1 MFPFEINIL
10 VKSESTNFSCLV
22 YCKFYIYNY
31 LYFHSFFQL
40 ASKDLRSSES
50 TSEDAVREETE
61 VETVDND
68 LNDAQET
75 KTSNKKTGDDLRNHN
90 ASVLNGITKSVGN
103 PTNSTN
109 IQSDNGISW
118 FCRPSNHLINADLAG
133 EEVTLF
139 VRSNK
144 QVINFS
150 FRKDARNRRPIA
162 TEGPEPLDE
171 RPTLD
176 SVQDV
181 RWKPIQVDK
190 KYLMED
196 YMKLSKIRLTGR

>member
-40 ASKDLRSSES
+40 ASKYLRSSES

-75 KTSNKKTGDDLRNHN
+75 KTSNRRTGLDLRNHN
-90 ASVLNGITKSVGN
+90 TSVLKGITKSVGN

-109 IQSDNGISW
+109 IQS
-118 FCRPSNHLINADLAG
+118 LAG